1 MSIAFNSQCIL
12 CYLERNARKA
22 NSLGTEEQ
30 ASAFLKEMMALI
42 SSAPAEYS
50 APCFAPMTAELYHR
64 HYGLD
69 MDRYRQEKADSNA
82 FVLERMEQIRQKV
95 ALAPDPLLASL
106 KFAILGN
113 YIDFAALEGK
123 VSFQQ
128 LDELLDSALEQE
140 LDSSTYAALR
150 RDLETGTTLLYLTDN
165 AGEIGFDRIC
175 AEEIAKAFP
184 HIRITFCVRGGPAN
198 NDATREDAAAVGIP
212 FPVIDNGTCI
222 PGTWLPAL
230 GQEAKAAIAQAD
242 VILAKGQGNAETMLG
257 CGYNVYYA
265 FLVKCIRFQELFHKP
280 SFTPM
285 LVRERS

>member
-30 ASAFLKEMMALI
+30 AAAFLREMMGFL
-42 SSAPAEYS
+42 STAPAQYS

-128 LDELLDSALEQE
+128 LDELLNSALEQE

-150 RDLETGTTLLYLTDN
+150 RDLETGKTLLYLTDN

>member
-1 MSIAFNSQCIL
+1 MSIGFNSQCVL

-30 ASAFLKEMMALI
+30 ASAFLREMMGFL
-42 SSAPAEYS
+42 STAPAQYS

-95 ALAPDPLLASL
+95 ALASDPLLASL

-150 RDLETGTTLLYLTDN
+150 RDLETGKTLLYLTDN

-175 AEEIAKAFP
+175 AEEIARAYP

-222 PGTWLPAL
+222 PGTWIPSL

>member
-1 MSIAFNSQCIL
+1 MSIGFNSQCIL

-30 ASAFLKEMMALI
+30 ASAFLREMMGFL
-42 SSAPAEYS
+42 STAPAQYT

-95 ALAPDPLLASL
+95 ALAPDSLLASL

-140 LDSSTYAALR
+140 LYSSTYAALR
-150 RDLETGTTLLYLTDN
+150 RDLETAKTLLYLTDN

-222 PGTWLPAL
+222 PGTWIPAL
-230 GQEAKAAIAQAD
+230 GQEAKAAFAQAD

-257 CGYNVYYA
+257 CGFNVYYA
-265 FLVKCIRFQELFHKP
+265 FLVKCIRFQELFHRP
-280 SFTPM
+280 ALTPM

>member
-30 ASAFLKEMMALI
+30 AAAFLREMMGFL
-42 SSAPAEYS
+42 STAPAQYS

-150 RDLETGTTLLYLTDN
+150 RDLETGKTLLYLTDN

-184 HIRITFCVRGGPAN
+184 HVRITFCVRGGPAN

>member
-30 ASAFLKEMMALI
+30 ASAFLREMMGFL
-42 SSAPAEYS
+42 STAPAEYS

-150 RDLETGTTLLYLTDN
+150 RDLETAKTLLYLTDN

-222 PGTWLPAL
+222 PGTWIPAL